1 MGKPRKA
8 IVVNCNDDSS
18 YDVELLGDSSI
29 SIGLLEEELFEFIE
43 ESVPLERKH
52 KEVLYRFA
60 RKILAKRNIKKIDKR
75 QAKLG
80 KLILKIS
87 KSLGTGMLT
96 KKIGLAMI
104 TRIKEHIAPSQ
115 GHSGIQQ
122 AIRLEKLDQLLEDA
136 KSVISLSHE
145 RLYDKKTKQKL
156 LSLTSLWKKPA
167 KEEEEKDLQDYVSKQ
182 TTFDT
187 VLF

>member
-1 MGKPRKA
+1 MLQA
-8 IVVNCNDDSS
+8 ESIW
-18 YDVELLGDSSI
+18 VELCFLRFSNRFHEILRLDFSV
-29 SIGLLEEELFEFIE
+29 FE
-43 ESVPLERKH
+43 
-52 KEVLYRFA
+52 
-60 RKILAKRNIKKIDKR
+60 
-75 QAKLG
+75 G
-80 KLILKIS
+80 G
-87 KSLGTGMLT
+87 LGT
-96 KKIGLAMI
+96 
-104 TRIKEHIAPSQ
+104 
-115 GHSGIQQ
+115 
-122 AIRLEKLDQLLEDA
+122 RLEKLDQLLEDA